1 MEIII
6 HEHENI
12 RIAEIQSDNI
22 VLNNVQDALDIMVT
36 ADEKG
41 ARKIIM
47 YEKNIHPDFFLLRT
61 RLAGEI
67 LQKFTNYM
75 VNLAIVGDFNK
86 YNSKSLSGFI
96 YETNKGNQFC
106 FVDSLQKAKDM
117 LLK

>member
-1 MEIII
+1 M
-6 HEHENI
+6 
-12 RIAEIQSDNI
+12 
-22 VLNNVQDALDIMVT
+22 QDALDIMVT

-75 VNLAIVGDFNK
+75 VNLAIVGDFDK
-86 YNSKSLSGFI
+86 YNSKSL
-96 YETNKGNQFC
+96 KGLYMRQTKEINS
-106 FVDSLQKAKDM
+106 V
-117 LLK
+117 LLIVYKKRKICY